1 MLVKDLILKNRIV
14 KNASWIVACK
24 IAQSVLSLVVTMFVA
39 RYLGP
44 SNYGLI
50 NYAASIV
57 AFVVPIVQ
65 LGLGNIQVQE
75 LVENPTDEGKIL
87 GTTLLLSFLSA
98 IAGIAGVVSFAAIA
112 NEGESE
118 TIVVCALYST
128 ILFFQ
133 GAELLHFWF
142 QAKYISKYASIVSV
156 VAFAI
161 VSLYKVFLLVSGKSV
176 LWFAIA
182 NPIDYILIL
191 IALILIYNK
200 LGGAKLTF
208 SVDVAKRMIS
218 KSKYY
223 IIANLMVVVFT
234 QTDRVMLK
242 MMMDSSATG
251 FYSAASTCAQLSNF
265 VFAAIIDSARPAIF
279 EKHKV
284 SKIEFGNSVT
294 LLYSVII
301 YSTLAFCLVVTLLAD
316 PIISII
322 YGTQYSPAVA
332 VLRVVV
338 WFLPFSF
345 IGSVR
350 NIWLLAENKQKWIP
364 VINLSGAFANV
375 GMNLILIPL
384 WGMVGAGVA
393 SLVTQCFSNVF
404 VGYIIRDTREN
415 NRLMVRGLDVR
426 LFIKYLNCRS
436 MKR

>member
-1 MLVKDLILKNRIV
+1 MGLILKNRIV

-24 IAQSVLSLVVTMFVA
+24 IAQSILSFIVTMFVA

-44 SNYGLI
+44 SNYGVI

-75 LVENPTDEGKIL
+75 LVENPDDEGKII
-87 GTTLLLSFLSA
+87 GTTLLLSCISA
-98 IAGIAGVVSFAAIA
+98 FAGVVGVLSFVAIA

-133 GAELLHFWF
+133 GADLIHYWF
-142 QAKYISKYASIVSV
+142 QAKFISKYASLASIS
-156 VAFAI
+156 AFAI
-161 VSLYKVFLLVSGKSV
+161 VAIYKIFLLLTGKNIF
-176 LWFAIA
+176 WFALA
-182 NPIDYILIL
+182 NPIDYIIIL
-191 IALILIYNK
+191 IALIIVYKK
-200 LGGAKLTF
+200 LGGTKLSF
-208 SVDVAKRMIS
+208 SLNVAKRMMA

-242 MMMDSSATG
+242 MMLDSSATG

-279 EKHKV
+279 EKHKN
-284 SKIEFGNSVT
+284 SRNEFKSSMIM
-294 LLYSVII
+294 LYSVII
-301 YSTLAFCLVVTLLAD
+301 YSTLAFGLVVTLWAN
-316 PIISII
+316 PIITVV
-322 YGTQYSPAVA
+322 YGEQYSPAIA
-332 VLRVVV
+332 VLRVIV

-350 NIWLLAENKQKWIP
+350 NVWLLAENKQKWIP
-364 VINLSGAFANV
+364 VINLSGAIANV
-375 GMNLILIPL
+375 AMNFVLIPI
-384 WGMVGAGVA
+384 WGMVGAGIA

-404 VGYIIRDTREN
+404 VSYIIRDTREN
-415 NRLMVRGLDVR
+415 SKLMIKGLDVR
-426 LFIKYLNCRS
+426 LFVGQLKSYPK
-436 MKR
+436 KR

>member
-1 MLVKDLILKNRIV
+1 MIKELFLKNRIV

-24 IAQSVLSLVVTMFVA
+24 IGQSVLSLIVTMFVA

-44 SNYGLI
+44 SNYGVI

-75 LVENPTDEGKIL
+75 FVENPADEGKIL
-87 GTTLLLSFLSA
+87 GTTLLLSGLSA
-98 IAGIAGVVSFAAIA
+98 VAGIAGVISFAVIA
-112 NEGESE
+112 NDGEFE
-118 TIVVCALYST
+118 TIIVCALYST

-133 GAELLHFWF
+133 GAELIQFWF
-142 QAKYISKYASIVSV
+142 QTKYISKYASIVSII
-156 VAFAI
+156 AFAV
-161 VSLYKVFLLVSGKSV
+161 VSLYKIFLLVSGKSV
-176 LWFAIA
+176 LWFAVA
-182 NPIDYILIL
+182 NPIDYVLIL
-191 IALILIYNK
+191 LALVFVYKK
-200 LGGAKLTF
+200 LGGASLSF
-208 SVDVAKRMIS
+208 SFDVAKRMIS

-242 MMMDSSATG
+242 MMLDSSATG

-265 VFAAIIDSARPAIF
+265 VFAAIIDSARPTIF

-284 SKIEFGNSVT
+284 SKTEFGNSVT

-301 YSTLAFCLVVTLLAD
+301 YSTLAFCLLITLFAG
-316 PIISII
+316 PIISVI
-322 YGTQYSPAVA
+322 YGEQYISSVD
-332 VLRVVV
+332 VLRVIV